1 MIFITTVFSVLS
13 PFLTKIRSGTM
24 RVRIALKC
32 AALLDLGLFS
42 SHQESLTLS
51 LDQLHNATLYG
62 EPRDMLGDIRAA
74 YWFDTVVRLSMHK
87 SAALRRGFR
96 AHCLRRHQRR
106 CA

>member
-1 MIFITTVFSVLS
+1 
-13 PFLTKIRSGTM
+13 M

-87 SAALRRGFR
+87 SATLFLPAVEVSVLTVFAGTSAGARERQAAEQSSRDRR
-96 AHCLRRHQRR
+96 
-106 CA
+106 